1 MTSIYCAGLDG
12 ECFDYGFCESCTY
25 NQKEGEIM
33 SIVYDSSETAK
44 TINRA
49 IDNNQGTTTTEQG
62 ASAAGLI
69 IKEDLQNVVQCTAG
83 YMNPF
88 VVKTISGEPPVEFHA
103 IDHELISWSISGN
116 TDTGVSVGTP
126 CNNLFNKDDTSTDD
140 GYKDNY
146 FITESGT
153 ETSNSSYAISVF
165 IPVEANTT
173 YTLSFSSS
181 LAVFSPSLCLY
192 DNTKTFISGQKYN
205 GEHEIEFS
213 TTAATAY
220 VKLSIHKTYAATYML
235 NIGETA
241 LPYEPYYA
249 GYAIPI
255 ECGNITTTAYI
266 SDVLRKSSGET
277 PVYDIMYS
285 DGTITRNVDTDG
297 TPLETPTTETYTP
310 VTISTIW
317 GFNTFDVD
325 TTVTPSSV
333 SIEYYDN

>member
-1 MTSIYCAGLDG
+1 MISIYCAGLDG
-12 ECFDYGFCESCTY
+12 ECFSFSCCESCTY
-25 NQKEGEIM
+25 QKEGETM
-33 SIVYDSSETAK
+33 SIVYNSTETAK

-49 IDNNQGTTTTEQG
+49 IDNNQGTTTTDQG
-62 ASAAGLI
+62 ASADGLI

-88 VVKTISGEPPVEFHA
+88 VVKTISGEPPLEFHA
-103 IDHELISWSISGN
+103 VDKQLKSWSISGN
-116 TDTGVSVGTP
+116 TEEGVSVGTA
-126 CNNLFNKDDTSTDD
+126 CNNLFDKDNTTTADGYTPDNYIKNDGTYGNNTAYDTSVYIALQPST
-140 GYKDNY
+140 K
-146 FITESGT
+146 
-153 ETSNSSYAISVF
+153 
-165 IPVEANTT
+165 
-173 YTLSFSSS
+173 YTLSFSDQMTVY
-181 LAVFSPSLCLY
+181 APSLCLY
-192 DNTKTFISGQKYN
+192 NSSKVFSRGITYN
-205 GEHEIEFS
+205 GLHEITF
-213 TTAATAY
+213 TTSATEVY
-220 VKLSIHKTYAATYML
+220 VRISINKTYASTFML

-297 TPLETPTTETYTP
+297 TPLETPTTESYTP

-317 GFNTFDVD
+317 GYNTFDVD
-325 TTVTPSSV
+325 TTVSPSTV
-333 SIEYYDN
+333 TIEYYDN